1 MTYFQQLHPW
11 WIIRVLSNEQLL
23 DNAGVNSGVQQSNI
37 VARFRRRNDAV
48 AYLQVLQNS
57 IKNSNFLIIFD
68 VQGVRKLPD
77 NEALS

>member
-11 WIIRVLSNEQLL
+11 CIIRVLSNEQLL
-23 DNAGVNSGVQQSNI
+23 DNAGVNSGVQQSNV

-48 AYLQVLQNS
+48 AYLQVLQQS
-57 IKNSNFLIIFD
+57 IKNIKFLIIFD
-68 VQGVRKLPD
+68 VQGVQNLPD

>member
-11 WIIRVLSNEQLL
+11 CIIRVLSNEQLL

-57 IKNSNFLIIFD
+57 IKNIKFLIIFD